1 MTSSLLTTH
10 HTAKLLTT
18 HHTIMAHLHYTF
30 SPGDL
35 ADSIAGHI
43 TGESAKECI
52 EKATVFLTK
61 FGYSAVPMS
70 RLNWQQQQ
78 QPPLAYRQQRLAN
91 GRLSGTWYLYC
102 RHCTTYNQP
111 TYFASNYTFQCCVVA
126 GFQIRQV
133 SNQHTLRFTELYPH
147 AKECGEINHGNHIR
161 SNPMVRNGTRHF

>member
-10 HTAKLLTT
+10 HTVKLPTT

-52 EKATVFLTK
+52 EKATIFLTK
-61 FGYSAVPMS
+61 FGFSAVPMS

-78 QPPLAYRQQRLAN
+78 QPSEPR
-91 GRLSGTWYLYC
+91 
-102 RHCTTYNQP
+102 
-111 TYFASNYTFQCCVVA
+111 
-126 GFQIRQV
+126 IRGI
-133 SNQHTLRFTELYPH
+133 QH
-147 AKECGEINHGNHIR
+147 
-161 SNPMVRNGTRHF
+161 PMVRNGTRHF

>member
-10 HTAKLLTT
+10 HTVKLLTT

-78 QPPLAYRQQRLAN
+78 Q
-91 GRLSGTWYLYC
+91 
-102 RHCTTYNQP
+102 QP
-111 TYFASNYTFQCCVVA
+111 FLVPYVV
-126 GFQIRQV
+126 
-133 SNQHTLRFTELYPH
+133 
-147 AKECGEINHGNHIR
+147 
-161 SNPMVRNGTRHF
+161 